1 MSITDDIGLRRHLRQ
16 ICLEAIESHWATI
29 EPYMKSMAFDIVQN
43 KQSWQFAN
51 ALSEAI
57 NEALDDAIKRHTET
71 TFAAVVDEMAK
82 AKVRADLAKRLK
94 LRGMDTTLLDSI
106 P

>member
-1 MSITDDIGLRRHLRQ
+1 MSTDDIGLRGQLRQ

-29 EPYMKSMAFDIVQN
+29 EPYMKSMAFDIVRE
-43 KQSWQFAN
+43 KQTWQFAN
-51 ALSEAI
+51 ALYEAI
-57 NEALDDAIKRHTET
+57 NSALDDAIKRHTET

-94 LRGMDTTLLDSI
+94 ARGLDTTLLDAV

>member
-1 MSITDDIGLRRHLRQ
+1 MNTDDIGLRSHLKQ

-29 EPYMKSMAFDIVQN
+29 EPYMKSMALDIVRE
-43 KQSWQFAN
+43 KQTWKFAN

-57 NEALDDAIKRHTET
+57 NSALDDAIKRHTET

-82 AKVRADLAKRLK
+82 AQTRTNLAKRLK
-94 LRGMDTTLLDSI
+94 ARALSTTLLDSI

>member
-1 MSITDDIGLRRHLRQ
+1 MDSYDIGLRGQLKQ
-16 ICLEAIESHWATI
+16 ICLEAIDAHWITI
-29 EPYMKSMAFDIVQN
+29 EPYMKALAFDIVRE

-57 NEALDDAIKRHTET
+57 NSALDDAIKCHTET
-71 TFAAVVDEMAK
+71 TFGAVVDEMAK
-82 AKVRADLAKRLK
+82 VKVRADLAKRLK
-94 LRGMDTTLLDSI
+94 ARGLDTTLLDSI